1 MTMDNTGNIDEI
13 AKTRILI
20 VDDDRSNIVALN
32 HILKPTYSTLVAI
45 NGESALEIARQAR
58 PDLILLDII
67 MPDMT
72 GFEVLAD
79 LKRESALRKIPVII
93 ITALDSTEDEETGFY
108 LGAVDYITKPF
119 RDPIV
124 RARVKTHLRMAEY
137 IREIERF
144 GMMDPLT
151 GLPNRR
157 SLDARVNVEWGRA
170 VREKEPLSAMMIDV
184 DNFKAYND
192 TYGHMQ
198 GDVLLQTVAM
208 VFAKT
213 VRRAGDFVARWG
225 GEEFTVLLP
234 NTDREAAVNIAELI
248 RANVE
253 GTLVPR
259 PNGEA
264 THVTVSIGVNTK
276 APENDT
282 TVSEFLVKADN
293 LLYDAKR
300 TGKNK
305 VCA

>member
-1 MTMDNTGNIDEI
+1 MDDTTTADAG
-13 AKTRILI
+13 KTKILI

-32 HILKPTYSTLVAI
+32 HILKPAYATLVAI
-45 NGESALEIARQAR
+45 NGESAIEIARQAL

-79 LKRESALRKIPVII
+79 LKRESALRRIPVII

-124 RARVKTHLRMAEY
+124 RARVKTHLRMSEY

-157 SLDARVNVEWGRA
+157 SLDSRVGVEWGRA
-170 VREKEPLSAMMIDV
+170 VREKEPLSALMLDI
-184 DNFKAYND
+184 DNFKQYND

-198 GDVLLQTVAM
+198 GDILLQTAAS
-208 VFAKT
+208 VFSKT
-213 VRRAGDFVARWG
+213 VRRSGDFVARWG
-225 GEEFTVLLP
+225 GEEFTILLP
-234 NTDREAAVNIAELI
+234 NTDREAAAAIAEQI
-248 RANVE
+248 RANIE
-253 GTLVPR
+253 NTIVPR

-264 THVTVSIGVNTK
+264 TRVTISIGVNTK
-276 APENDT
+276 TQEMEN
-282 TVSEFLVKADN
+282 TVSEFLIKADD
-293 LLYDAKR
+293 LLYKAKR
-300 TGKNK
+300 EGKNR

>member
-1 MTMDNTGNIDEI
+1 MDDAEI
-13 AKTRILI
+13 ENGGKTKILI

-32 HILKPTYSTLVAI
+32 HILKPAYSTLVAI
-45 NGESALEIARQAR
+45 NGESGIQIARQAL
-58 PDLILLDII
+58 PDLILLDIV

-157 SLDARVNVEWGRA
+157 SLDLRVNVEWGRS
-170 VREKEPLSAMMIDV
+170 VREKEPLSVLMIDV
-184 DNFKAYND
+184 DNFKDYND
-192 TYGHMQ
+192 SYGHMQ
-198 GDVLLQTVAM
+198 GDVLLQTVAL
-208 VFAKT
+208 VFSRT
-213 VRRAGDFVARWG
+213 VRRAGDFIARWG
-225 GEEFTVLLP
+225 GEEFTILLP
-234 NTDREAAVNIAELI
+234 NTDLESAAVIAEQI

-253 GTLVPR
+253 STMVPR
-259 PNGEA
+259 PNGES
-264 THVTVSIGVNTK
+264 THVTISIGVNTR
-276 APENDT
+276 ETGIDS
-282 TVSEFLVKADN
+282 TVSEFLVGADN
-293 LLYDAKR
+293 LLYKAKGE
-300 TGKNK
+300 GKNK
-305 VCA
+305 VCW

>member
-1 MTMDNTGNIDEI
+1 MDSMEMEDDG
-13 AKTRILI
+13 KTKILI
-20 VDDDRSNIVALN
+20 VDDERSNIVALN
-32 HILKPTYSTLVAI
+32 HILKPTYATLVAI
-45 NGESALEIARQAR
+45 NGESAIEIARQAL

-137 IREIERF
+137 TREIERF

-157 SLDARVNVEWGRA
+157 SLDARVNVEWGRS
-170 VREKEPLSAMMIDV
+170 VREKEPLSAFMIDV

-192 TYGHMQ
+192 KYGHMQ
-198 GDVLLQTVAM
+198 GDVLLQTVAA
-208 VFAKT
+208 VFSKT
-213 VRRAGDFVARWG
+213 VRRSGDFVARWG
-225 GEEFTVLLP
+225 GEEFTILLP
-234 NTDREAAVNIAELI
+234 NTDKDAAISIAEQI

-253 GTLVPR
+253 GTIVHR
-259 PNGEA
+259 PNGES
-264 THVTVSIGVNTK
+264 TNVTVSIGVNTRE
-276 APENDT
+276 PGIES
-282 TVSEFLVKADN
+282 TVSEFLVRADN
-293 LLYDAKR
+293 LLYAAKR
-300 TGKNK
+300 EGKNR
-305 VCA
+305 VCS